1 MKAPIKK
8 APFTIFAPGSVDVM
22 GAYGTQAA
30 AQANAYNQAMQNRA
44 ANLGGLFGLAGNLG
58 AAYLLS

>member
-1 MKAPIKK
+1 
-8 APFTIFAPGSVDVM
+8 M
-22 GAYGTQAA
+22 GAYGAQSA
-30 AQANAYNQAMQNRA
+30 AQANAYNQAMQNRS